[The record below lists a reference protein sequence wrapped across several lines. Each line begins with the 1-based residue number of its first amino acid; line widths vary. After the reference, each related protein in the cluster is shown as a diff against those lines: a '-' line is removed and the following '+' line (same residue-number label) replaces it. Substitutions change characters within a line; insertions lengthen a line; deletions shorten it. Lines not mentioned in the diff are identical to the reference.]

1 MHSRL
6 CHSRVC
12 RNVRHELS
20 EYRGPG
26 CHSRR
31 RGPPAAS
38 PQALRCP
45 SGLFPSGLSR
55 ADTAGCRDSLSAQ
68 PCRLTR
74 SAADWLSRCCGSERS
89 TDPPRQ
95 SLESL
100 SSLGS
105 LLSRASLGSLS
116 GLSRVSL
123 GSLFSRV
130 SLGPL
135 LSRVSLEPLS
145 GLSLFSSAIAAASQS
160 RVVVRAVTAYRMQVS
175 GTESPPRSPLTHFQG
190 RGTETEAGAA
200 SESQRRHGGC
210 VQQEKGQT
218 RRKAQHTPH
227 HPLPLPL

>member
-135 LSRVSLEPLS
+135 SDLSCLGSLSSLSRVSLSSPQRSLQRHSHASLS
-145 GLSLFSSAIAAASQS
+145 A
-160 RVVVRAVTAYRMQVS
+160 
-175 GTESPPRSPLTHFQG
+175 P
-190 RGTETEAGAA
+190 
-200 SESQRRHGGC
+200 
-210 VQQEKGQT
+210 
-218 RRKAQHTPH
+218 
-227 HPLPLPL
+227 

>member
-135 LSRVSLEPLS
+135 SDLSRTSPGSLLSRVSLEPLS
-145 GLSLFSSAIAAASQS
+145 GLSCLGSLSSLS
-160 RVVVRAVTAYRMQVS
+160 RVS
-175 GTESPPRSPLTHFQG
+175 LSSPQRSLQRHSH
-190 RGTETEAGAA
+190 A
-200 SESQRRHGGC
+200 SLS
-210 VQQEKGQT
+210 
-218 RRKAQHTPH
+218 AP
-227 HPLPLPL
+227 